1 MRARRATRD
10 SPGGDDATGRD
21 ARRPGAVLAD
31 EVPART
37 SAALLA
43 YHVTEAGEVRVFLG
57 HMGGPFW
64 ASKDAGGWS
73 IPKGEY
79 DAATEVPYEA
89 ARREF
94 AEEIGAPAPEGEVI
108 DLGSQT
114 QPSGK
119 SIRTFAVEADDA
131 VRYVVSNEFS
141 MEWPRGSGEVRS
153 FPEID
158 RAGWFSLPEAR
169 HKVVRGQVPI
179 LDALAQALRVT

>member
-1 MRARRATRD
+1 MRVTRWRCWLD
-10 SPGGDDATGRD
+10 G
-21 ARRPGAVLAD
+21 
-31 EVPART
+31 VPART

-43 YHVTEAGEVRVFLG
+43 YHVTDTGELRVFLG

-79 DAATEVPYEA
+79 DPAAEVPFEA

-94 AEEIGAPAPEGEVI
+94 AEEIGTHAPEGEVI
-108 DLGSQT
+108 DLGSHT

-119 SIRTFAVEADDA
+119 SIRAFAVVADDA
-131 VRYVVSNEFS
+131 VRYVRSNEFT
-141 MEWPRGSGEVRS
+141 MEWPRGSGAVRS

-158 RAGWFSLPEAR
+158 RAGWFGLPEAR
-169 HKVVRGQVPI
+169 HRVVRGQVPI
-179 LDALAQALRVT
+179 LDALAQALRVR